1 MQAVLFIPDFQ
12 SLTSE
17 TRAALPKEIS
27 LADAAFNISR
37 AAMLVNCF
45 ATGRLESLRW
55 ACEDRLHQPS
65 RGQIFPMELSEMIQ
79 TALNTGAHGCWIS
92 GAGPTIMALTGGHGG
107 TVDGDSISTVE
118 ALEVSKALGK
128 VAQDAGMGGR
138 VLIAEPSTDGIR
150 YVDSLGR
157 KLQVPKSIIR
167 AAVTTWDGAEDLRVQ
182 A

>member
-107 TVDGDSISTVE
+107 NVDGDSISTVE
-118 ALEVSKALGK
+118 ALEEVGNKLNFIVHAVLNK
-128 VAQDAGMGGR
+128 KRNVA
-138 VLIAEPSTDGIR
+138 AE
-150 YVDSLGR
+150 
-157 KLQVPKSIIR
+157 R
-167 AAVTTWDGAEDLRVQ
+167 AAKAVGAKWSYMFLRPDGADLATLLAWV
-182 A
+182 AEGKL

>member
-1 MQAVLFIPDFQ
+1 MSFSDPDIFGVCVDM
-12 SLTSE
+12 
-17 TRAALPKEIS
+17 AATQNNIGLILQEQGKLPEA
-27 LADAAFNISR
+27 L
-37 AAMLVNCF
+37 
-45 ATGRLESLRW
+45 
-55 ACEDRLHQPS
+55 
-65 RGQIFPMELSEMIQ
+65 EMIQ

>member
-1 MQAVLFIPDFQ
+1 M
-12 SLTSE
+12 
-17 TRAALPKEIS
+17 
-27 LADAAFNISR
+27 
-37 AAMLVNCF
+37 
-45 ATGRLESLRW
+45 
-55 ACEDRLHQPS
+55 
-65 RGQIFPMELSEMIQ
+65 
-79 TALNTGAHGCWIS
+79 
-92 GAGPTIMALTGGHGG
+92 
-107 TVDGDSISTVE
+107 DGDSISTVE

-167 AAVTTWDGAEDLRVQ
+167 AAVTTWDGAEDLRVP